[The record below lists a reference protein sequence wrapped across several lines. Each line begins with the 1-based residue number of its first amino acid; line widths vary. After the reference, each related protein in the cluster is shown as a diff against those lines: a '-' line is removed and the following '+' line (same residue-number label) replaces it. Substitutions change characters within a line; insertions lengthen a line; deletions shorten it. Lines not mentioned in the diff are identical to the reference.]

1 MENCTLYVQVH
12 KGNIFQI
19 WESIEDG
26 KFFCGEA
33 ELNQTIKSPQDL
45 ANTIYGAITDPHLL
59 FNQSLEKGL
68 IDNDGIPTVIT
79 ISDEKV
85 LFTKGD
91 IETISYDSANKQIIV
106 AMKKSKNFY
115 YFSGVEA
122 VTFLNHFPFSFFEHA
137 ETLAEIYKFN
147 LPS

>member
-1 MENCTLYVQVH
+1 MENCTLYVQIH

-19 WESIEDG
+19 WESVEDG
-26 KFFCGEA
+26 KFFCAEA
-33 ELNQTIKSPQDL
+33 ELNQNIKTPQDL
-45 ANTIYGAITDPHLL
+45 ANIIHGAITDPHLL
-59 FNQSLEKGL
+59 FNQFLEKGL
-68 IDNDGIPTVIT
+68 IDSDGIPTVIT

-91 IETISYDSANKQIIV
+91 IETITYDSANKQIIV
-106 AMKKSKNFY
+106 AMKKARTHY

-122 VTFLNHFPFSFFEHA
+122 VNLLNHFPYAYFEHA
-137 ETLAEIYKFN
+137 KTLAEIYKFN